1 MHFKGKYT
9 SFRSPKLFTFTSDS
23 LAHSE
28 TVMFI
33 TMNTFKN
40 ILIFVTIGQPLFCY
54 ACFITSS
61 LPIFQNNMM

>member
-40 ILIFVTIGQPLFCY
+40 ILIFVTIGQPFLLCVLHYKFV
-54 ACFITSS
+54 AHISK
-61 LPIFQNNMM
+61 